1 MLITKL
7 EPLGNMP
14 IASGKETILPPVRPN
29 VGITVWY
36 RLQLEQLVDEMNAS
50 VQYWVKSSYRN
61 NEPLILAQDEL
72 PAQALWRSMRQLR
85 KRWQKN
91 FDEAAPK
98 LAKYFTTK
106 VEKRSKATLAKLL
119 RDAGMSV
126 EFKMTRTQADGIR
139 ANIHENVSLIRS
151 IPQKYFGQI
160 EGLVMRSVQ
169 AGGDMYTLSQA
180 LQTEYGRTKKRARL
194 IARDQNNKATA
205 FLTRTRQTEMGI
217 EEAIWLHSHGGKVP
231 RPTHLRNNGKRYSVK
246 KGWYDPDAD
255 GKGKGRYIHPGE
267 LINCR
272 CVPRSVIPGFI

>member
-1 MLITKL
+1 MTKRN
-7 EPLGNMP
+7 ERILG
-14 IASGKETILPPVRPN
+14 PVRPN
-29 VGITVWY
+29 AGIDAWY
-36 RLQLEQLVDEMNAS
+36 RDQLGRLIDEMAAS
-50 VQYWVKSSYRN
+50 VEYWVKSTYRN
-61 NEPLILAQDEL
+61 NEPLAMDEL
-72 PAQALWRSMRQLR
+72 PAQALWRSMKLLR
-85 KRWQKN
+85 RRWQKN

-98 LAKYFTTK
+98 VARHFTQK
-106 VEKRSKATLAKLL
+106 VEKRSKANLTKLI
-119 RDAGMSV
+119 RDAGFSV
-126 EFKMTRTQADGIR
+126 EFKMTRVQADGIR

-151 IPQKYFGQI
+151 IPQKYFNEI

-180 LQTEYGRTKKRARL
+180 LQTEYGKTKKRAKL

-217 EEAIWLHSHGGKVP
+217 AEAIWLHSHGGKTP
-231 RPTHLRNNGKRYSVK
+231 RKTHLAKNGKRYDVK

-272 CVPRSVIPGFI
+272 CVSRSVIPGFI

>member
-1 MLITKL
+1 M
-7 EPLGNMP
+7 
-14 IASGKETILPPVRPN
+14 ADRVLPPVRPN
-29 VGITVWY
+29 VGIGVWY
-36 RLQLEQLVDEMNAS
+36 RQQLEWLVDEMNAS
-50 VQYWVKSSYRN
+50 VQYWLKASYRN

-72 PAQALWRSMRQLR
+72 PAQALWKSMRLLR

-98 LAKYFTTK
+98 MASHFIKK
-106 VEKRSKATLAKLL
+106 VETRTKAQLTQIL

-126 EFKMTRTQADGIR
+126 EFKMTRVQADGIR

-151 IPQKYFGQI
+151 IPQKYFTQI

-180 LQTEYGRTKKRARL
+180 LQNEYGKTKKRAKL

-217 EEAIWLHSHGGKVP
+217 GEAIWLHSHGGKVP
-231 RPTHLRNNGKRYSVK
+231 RPTHLRNNGKRYDIK
-246 KGWYDPDAD
+246 RGWYDPDAD

-272 CVPRSVIPGFI
+272 CVSRSVIPGFV